1 MEIKTTK
8 YGLCIVELGTHKNN
22 DNLYVSLVHECGEPI
37 ADISK
42 NIIPLIAKDEF
53 CANIFNISES
63 LWNDIMASGYFES
76 TGENVA
82 SGYCDYPIYKLVK
95 QVA

>member
-1 MEIKTTK
+1 MEINTTR
-8 YGLCIVELGTHKNN
+8 YGLCLVELGTHMNN
-22 DNLYVSLVHECGEPI
+22 GNLYVSLVHECGEPI

-63 LWNDIMASGYFES
+63 LWSDIMASGYFES

>member
-1 MEIKTTK
+1 MEIKTTR
-8 YGLCIVELGTHKNN
+8 YGLCLVELGTHMNN
-22 DNLYVSLVHECGEPI
+22 GNLYVSLVHECGESI

-76 TGENVA
+76 TGENVV